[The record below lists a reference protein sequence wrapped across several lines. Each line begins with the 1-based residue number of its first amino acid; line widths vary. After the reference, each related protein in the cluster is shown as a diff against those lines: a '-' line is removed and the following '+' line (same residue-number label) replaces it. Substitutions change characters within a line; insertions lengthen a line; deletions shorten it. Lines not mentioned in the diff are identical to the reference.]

1 MRTIEE
7 EFVDVYP
14 EVGTTDTL
22 TYLTGMSIQV
32 IFRNIFSK
40 EEQEPFSRL
49 NQVRLLTSVSPPLSS
64 YLSFI
69 RYINV
74 ENQVQQSVYLNIKIT
89 ESITVIFYCNKF
101 ISVKKRHSLCKILI
115 LSLRNYII
123 LSKLLNLS
131 GFHFS
136 KHPQSEDMG
145 LIMSFIGLKQICDQ
159 RRLCH

>member
-74 ENQVQQSVYLNIKIT
+74 EN
-89 ESITVIFYCNKF
+89 
-101 ISVKKRHSLCKILI
+101 
-115 LSLRNYII
+115 
-123 LSKLLNLS
+123 
-131 GFHFS
+131 
-136 KHPQSEDMG
+136 
-145 LIMSFIGLKQICDQ
+145 
-159 RRLCH
+159 